1 MAEKLTAK
9 KRKEDLNRL
18 FAEYNRRLGMLYGSY
33 VRKLLALGYSED
45 VLESD
50 ALFNFDNFPL
60 LKARLEDIFNDYFQ
74 NSMLCYKS
82 GITSGVSLAYAHDN
96 DAIGQFSVLTD
107 KALETA
113 RKTAAATFIA
123 NRLNSKIGLNLAQSV
138 WNYCQ
143 QTKAE
148 FEMAMSNVIADGLG
162 KGESAEEVGRRIR
175 QYLNNPDMMYRRYH
189 TVKVLKNGQKKDIVT
204 WRRKRIIDGR
214 VRFVEEPLE
223 HVGLGVY
230 RSARKNAL
238 RVART
243 EINAAYH
250 TARNERWANE
260 PFVIGQHIHVSPQHD
275 PEEDADICDELEG
288 YYPKGFVW
296 NGWHPQ
302 CYAEGTQVLTTKGWK
317 EFKDVTTQDIVYS
330 LNPQTREIE
339 ETSIVGVQKYPYNGE
354 LIHFFNRSLE
364 CLVTPEH
371 QMVYISKSG
380 AHEIKKCNAT
390 EYKPSMGAFYR
401 SAVNTAKDRTNIM
414 FGDKNIPFDV
424 YCEFMGYYLADGS
437 MQHDYGIVLSQE
449 KGQPAWK
456 RMQTCIKKMGFT
468 PHVYKSTIVLYHRAF
483 GQELLKYGTAHYKY
497 IPQEIL
503 NASKRQIQIFLDAY
517 IVCDGHIKKP
527 RPFMGN
533 RGHVCTPNHGE
544 RMYFTSSPQMAAEI
558 GLLLLKVGHRP
569 SYRIMSPKN
578 TVKKDGTV
586 IKQRYDCYRISE
598 CDSATATVFNKEK
611 VEYIGFVYDVTLENN
626 HIMYIQK
633 DGKCFWG
640 SNCMCT
646 SDPVMISGEERKD
659 FYKRL
664 FKGEDMSNYVSP
676 NRIKDMPDQYKRYI
690 EDNADKIVDAY
701 KRDKLAWHLASNKSY
716 WIKYL
721 NATQRKQMGADA
733 MSRRE
738 AIQEI
743 AKARHAKRDA
753 ESIKRRAEQ
762 RQRRLATERAYVH
775 YGESVLRY
783 MNGIKDV
790 DTSALKTALEA
801 RDYVNIYEEA
811 KALKEQGKKI
821 LSLSRLENPILVARN
836 YSMSEAIA
844 INKAIEA
851 RLARESVELLPRKRF
866 LESEIKWVEEHK
878 KYDTWKVA
886 QDAYKKELRIVERK
900 IDIKAVADS
909 VSDALAYATLSKSRK
924 IKELASEINHI
935 LTRRNVDLDLAKSKA
950 QEINR
955 KYQQLLKNKLKSPKL
970 LKETAVNH
978 ETIEDLKKRLGT
990 KFPKTLEY
998 LEDAISEYEKNSR
1011 YYGVTAKTHKN
1022 EIELLMQKVFSEH
1035 DLGMNIKDSILE
1047 KVLNSKFMNTFET
1060 GSSGGYLGSTSTTG
1074 KISPTHS
1081 RLSAAHKM
1089 FGLPRK
1095 DLAVQQLD
1103 RKEYEK
1109 YGNLLDHNILRSM
1122 QNNTARSYGNV
1133 EVRFKKDKVVATW
1146 TAGDSLG
1153 VRYQPSLV
1161 SDPKACSFDD
1171 FYNTPTSIDIQTTNL
1186 VEFKKE
1192 HISSYLELQ
1201 YHGQLTI
1208 DCIESIT
1215 YPYDILDG
1223 SHDKI
1228 LKIAKEFKKKGAS
1241 IYYIKGNALFE
1252 L

>member
-1 MAEKLTAK
+1 MSK
-9 KRKEDLNRL
+9 KTTSKQKKEQLNQL
-18 FAEYNRRLGMLYGSY
+18 FAAYNRRLGMLYSSY
-33 VRKLLALGYSED
+33 IKKLASLDYGDD
-45 VLESD
+45 VLEND
-50 ALFNFDNFPL
+50 VLFNFDNFPTL
-60 LKARLEDIFNDYFQ
+60 RKRLDDIFNDYYA

-82 GITSGVSLAYAHDN
+82 GITDGVSLAYTHDG
-96 DAIGQFSVLTD
+96 DALGQFSVLSD
-107 KALETA
+107 KALQTA

-123 NRLNSKIGLNLAQSV
+123 NRLNAKNGLNLAQSV

-148 FEMAMSNVIADGLG
+148 FEMAMSNVIADGLS
-162 KGESAEEVGRRIR
+162 KGTSAEDIGRQIR
-175 QYLNNPDMMYRRYH
+175 QYLKEPDMMYRRYH
-189 TVKVLKNGQKKDIVT
+189 TVQRLANGQKKDVVT
-204 WRRKRIIDGR
+204 WRRKRIIDGK

-223 HVGLGVY
+223 KVGQGVY
-230 RSARKNAL
+230 RSSRMNAL

-250 TARNERWANE
+250 TTRNERWANE

-288 YYPKGFVW
+288 YYPKDFVW
-296 NGWHPQ
+296 NSWHPQ
-302 CYAEGTQVLTTKGWK
+302 
-317 EFKDVTTQDIVYS
+317 
-330 LNPQTREIE
+330 
-339 ETSIVGVQKYPYNGE
+339 
-354 LIHFFNRSLE
+354 
-364 CLVTPEH
+364 
-371 QMVYISKSG
+371 
-380 AHEIKKCNAT
+380 
-390 EYKPSMGAFYR
+390 
-401 SAVNTAKDRTNIM
+401 
-414 FGDKNIPFDV
+414 
-424 YCEFMGYYLADGS
+424 
-437 MQHDYGIVLSQE
+437 
-449 KGQPAWK
+449 
-456 RMQTCIKKMGFT
+456 
-468 PHVYKSTIVLYHRAF
+468 
-483 GQELLKYGTAHYKY
+483 
-497 IPQEIL
+497 
-503 NASKRQIQIFLDAY
+503 
-517 IVCDGHIKKP
+517 
-527 RPFMGN
+527 
-533 RGHVCTPNHGE
+533 
-544 RMYFTSSPQMAAEI
+544 
-558 GLLLLKVGHRP
+558 
-569 SYRIMSPKN
+569 
-578 TVKKDGTV
+578 
-586 IKQRYDCYRISE
+586 
-598 CDSATATVFNKEK
+598 
-611 VEYIGFVYDVTLENN
+611 
-626 HIMYIQK
+626 
-633 DGKCFWG
+633 
-640 SNCMCT
+640 CMCT
-646 SDPVMISGEERKD
+646 SDPVMISGDEREQ
-659 FYKRL
+659 FYRKL
-664 FKGEDMSNYVSP
+664 LNGEDMSNYVSP

-701 KRDKLAWHLASNKSY
+701 KRDKLAWHLANNKSY
-716 WIKYL
+716 WVKFL
-721 NATQRKQMGADA
+721 DATQRKQMGADA

-775 YGESVLRY
+775 YGKSVLRY

-790 DTSALKTALEA
+790 DTSALKTALDT
-801 RDYVNIYEEA
+801 RSYLDIYEEA

-844 INKAIEA
+844 VNKAVEA

-900 IDIKAVADS
+900 IDIKTVADS
-909 VSDALAYATLSKSRK
+909 VSDALAYASLSKSRK
-924 IKELASEINHI
+924 IKELALEINHI
-935 LTRRNVDLDLAKSKA
+935 LTRRNIDLDLAKSKA

-955 KYQQLLKNKLKSPKL
+955 KYQQLLKNKLKSPKP

-978 ETIEDLKKRLGT
+978 ETIEDLKKRLGA

-1011 YYGVTAKTHKN
+1011 YYGVAAKTHKN
-1022 EIELLMQKVFSEH
+1022 EIEILMQKVFSEH

-1081 RLSAAHKM
+1081 RLSAAHEL

-1095 DLAVQQLD
+1095 NLTVQQLD

-1146 TAGDSLG
+1146 TAGDSLE

-1171 FYNTPTSIDIQTTNL
+1171 LYNTPTSIDIQTTNL
-1186 VEFKKE
+1186 VKFKKE

-1223 SHDKI
+1223 SHDKF